1 MKNEIIVDAA
11 GNAAVDA
18 VAFDLDGTLYPN
30 YRLNRLLFPFILK
43 EWRFLLALGRAR
55 TRIRAMQEE
64 FAALRKTPPGTGT
77 TEAAMAEAGT
87 AKTGRTETGTVE
99 PSCGGMMEG
108 RLPRTGAE
116 FYDVQAALMAEM
128 LGSGDVPR
136 IREKMETLVY
146 RGWEPFFKKI
156 RPFPHVKET
165 LGALKKAGLPLAL
178 LSDFPPERKLENMGL
193 GGFWDLVLCTEEMG
207 RLKPDSLPFEL
218 LARELKIPA
227 GRILYVGNSIA
238 YDVRGAKR
246 AGMRAA
252 LTSRRFSP
260 EADFCFHDYRQLLK
274 YVIN

>member
-1 MKNEIIVDAA
+1 MKNEIIAAA

-30 YRLNRLLFPFILK
+30 YRLNRLLLPFALK

-64 FAALRKTPPGTGT
+64 FAAASFLPPETGAAGAVPVETGGTAEPSPG
-77 TEAAMAEAGT
+77 AMAG
-87 AKTGRTETGTVE
+87 
-99 PSCGGMMEG
+99 G

-116 FYDVQAALMAEM
+116 FYDLQAALMAEVP
-128 LGSGDVPR
+128 GTGDAAR

-146 RGWEPFFKKI
+146 RGWEPLFKKI
-156 RPFPHVKET
+156 RPFPHVEET
-165 LGALKKAGLPLAL
+165 LGALKEGGLPLAL
-178 LSDFPPERKLENMGL
+178 LSDFPPARKLENMGL
-193 GGFWDLVLCTEEMG
+193 GGFWDLVLCTEETG
-207 RLKPDSLPFEL
+207 RLKPDPLPFEL
-218 LARELKIPA
+218 LAGELKIPA
-227 GRILYVGNSIA
+227 GRILYVGNSLA

-246 AGMRAA
+246 AGMRTA
-252 LTSRRFSP
+252 LLRRRFSP